1 MKYQYKYTLQE
12 IPPTNRRLNLNKSA
26 KEFRETLFRKI
37 LPPL

>member
-12 IPPTNRRLNLNKSA
+12 IPPTNRRLSLNETA
-26 KEFRETLFRKI
+26 KEFRKTPFREI